1 MVVGNITRNKGG
13 AGNRGGDKGTRST
26 SKKKKQPEDSSETS
40 DDDTK
45 AEASGKERTERTL
58 EEAELKA
65 TETFLKARKYLDSNQ
80 VKAITQ
86 TYGVTTR
93 RELGL
98 LTRAQITEEILT
110 GENKNLPRLQGSK
123 ISLLLTEIESYL
135 RGEFQWEA
143 AGDVYWHTSQP
154 LLSPCITS
162 VVVSRPQS
170 VISALTQTL
179 PAHGHLR
186 SQGLKRRH
194 AVG

>member
-1 MVVGNITRNKGG
+1 MVVGDITRNKGG
-13 AGNRGGDKGTRST
+13 AGNRGRDKGTRST

-98 LTRAQITEEILT
+98 LTRTQITEEILT
-110 GENKNLPRLQGSK
+110 GENKKLPRLQGSK
-123 ISLLLTEIESYL
+123 IS
-135 RGEFQWEA
+135 
-143 AGDVYWHTSQP
+143 
-154 LLSPCITS
+154 
-162 VVVSRPQS
+162 
-170 VISALTQTL
+170 
-179 PAHGHLR
+179 
-186 SQGLKRRH
+186 
-194 AVG
+194 